1 MSNKNSVSKN
11 SVSKNSINSKSV
23 LQSSN
28 SIPDASQSSSNIKTN
43 SKSINSIPSDKI
55 IAPTLNNKSTK
66 STSISNIAP
75 VSNNASTFQTAKE
88 EAGVYEVVSTNY
100 ILLIGIAS
108 ALIIIL
114 IIYLF
119 SSSFRVGRT
128 ISNMAIYQGY
138 QQISTVSIDTSPVY
152 NLGQYHVASAY
163 NAAHS
168 GYQMYDYTS
177 ERVVLSIIQSG
188 VRYLEFNV
196 FNSEFG
202 DKAYPVVSMGY
213 MVGEWKMMVNDTPL
227 ETIFNIISKNAFDIA
242 QGTTGVNNPN
252 DPLIIGLKLNTNSNL
267 NCLNLIAY
275 LIVQHFGKRL
285 LDSRYSFQQSD
296 NIATISMT
304 ELVGTDDKSKIAR
317 VIIFA
322 SDGFQ
327 GSGLDEIVNYSW
339 DNVNNNPRHKMQR
352 LQYSEIIDTSFNSNA
367 LIEFNKTGLTIIV
380 NHSEGDFFNNNY
392 DPLKAFDYGCQFVA
406 MDYQSVDG
414 YMDMYMKS
422 FKYSAFVLKDSSLR

>member
-1 MSNKNSVSKN
+1 MSNKNNASKTSINNKSVS
-11 SVSKNSINSKSV
+11 
-23 LQSSN
+23 QPSN
-28 SIPDASQSSSNIKTN
+28 TSLDASQSTSNIKNN
-43 SKSINSIPSDKI
+43 SKSINSIPNNKI
-55 IAPTLNNKSTK
+55 ITPSLNNKSTK
-66 STSISNIAP
+66 STSITNIAP
-75 VSNNASTFQTAKE
+75 TSNNASTFQTAKE
-88 EAGVYEVVSTNY
+88 EAGIYEVVTTNY

-128 ISNMAIYQGY
+128 ISNMVVYQGY
-138 QQISTVSIDTSPVY
+138 QQISTVTINPNNVFAFG
-152 NLGQYHVASAY
+152 NYHVASAY

-177 ERVVLSIIQSG
+177 ENVVLAIIQSG

-227 ETIFNIISKNAFDIA
+227 ETIFDIISKNAFDIA
-242 QGTTGVNNPN
+242 QGTAGVNNPN

-275 LIVQHFGKRL
+275 LIVQNFGKRL
-285 LDSRYSFQQSD
+285 LDSKYSFQQSD
-296 NIATISMT
+296 NIANIPMS
-304 ELVGTDDKSKIAR
+304 ELVGSDDKSKNAR

-339 DNVNNNPRHKMQR
+339 DNVNNSPHHKMQR
-352 LQYSEIIDTSFNSNA
+352 LQYNEIIDTSFNSNA
-367 LIEFNKTGLTIIV
+367 LIEFNKTGFTIIE

-392 DPLKAFDYGCQFVA
+392 DPSIAFDYGCQFVT
-406 MDYQSVDG
+406 MDYQSVDS
-414 YMDMYMKS
+414 YMDIYMKS
-422 FKYSAFVLKDSSLR
+422 FKYSAFTLKSKELRSSNK